1 MTPDELTGVT
11 TSALTP
17 ALSHDTEVTWMVAF
31 WLSHDKQPLR
41 VRDTHSTARP
51 QHQRGGRGEQQRRA
65 GREPRHH
72 GPDKPA
78 IGTAAALVRHTRH
91 RHQRAGDGLSAQV
104 LEAVLLA
111 CGAVDQDV

>member
-1 MTPDELTGVT
+1 MSGSDV
-11 TSALTP
+11 
-17 ALSHDTEVTWMVAF
+17 
-31 WLSHDKQPLR
+31 
-41 VRDTHSTARP
+41 
-51 QHQRGGRGEQQRRA
+51 RGENRDITV
-65 GREPRHH
+65 
-72 GPDKPA
+72 PDKPS

>member
-1 MTPDELTGVT
+1 MDGRLLAEPGQTTPERSET
-11 TSALTP
+11 LTP
-17 ALSHDTEVTWMVAF
+17 QLDLNTSEEAGVSSSDV
-31 WLSHDKQPLR
+31 R
-41 VRDTHSTARP
+41 VENRDITV
-51 QHQRGGRGEQQRRA
+51 
-65 GREPRHH
+65 
-72 GPDKPA
+72 PDKPA